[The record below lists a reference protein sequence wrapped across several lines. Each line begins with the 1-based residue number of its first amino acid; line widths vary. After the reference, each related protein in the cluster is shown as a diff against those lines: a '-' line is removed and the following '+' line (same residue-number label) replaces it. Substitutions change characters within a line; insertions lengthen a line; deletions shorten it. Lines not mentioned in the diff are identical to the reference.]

1 MKLGVGIVGI
11 GNRWESRHLPAIR
24 SLADRYD
31 VRAVCE
37 QVSHR
42 AQRAAVEL
50 NAVTLDG
57 FRVLANREDIDA
69 VLYLADQWYNAAPI
83 LAACDAGKAV
93 YSAASLP
100 DSRQDVDRLLTRV
113 EESGIAFMAE
123 LSRRHAP
130 ATVRLKELIVTQ
142 LGPPRMV
149 FCHHRLPQTPIPS
162 RRSAATTAQ
171 DHSDLLEMVDWCCYV
186 IDREPTSVVSVKHA
200 SGSDLSSNDYQMM
213 SLDFS
218 SADQSDRGPLAQI
231 SCGQY
236 IPAAWEEA
244 VSFRPPADLQIACER
259 GIAFIDLP
267 ANLVWFDDAGRHQES
282 LESERPVN
290 ESMLLQFHRTT
301 TSLVRRLGGLADM
314 VRALRIVD
322 AAAESQRSGHRIS
335 CSPASLDRP

>member
-1 MKLGVGIVGI
+1 MKLGVGIVGL
-11 GNRWESRHLPAIR
+11 GNRWESRYLPAIR
-24 SLADRYD
+24 SLVDRFD

-42 AQRAAVEL
+42 AQRAAGEL
-50 NAVTLDG
+50 NAVAVDG
-57 FRVLANREDIDA
+57 FRVLADREDIDA
-69 VLYLADQWYNAAPI
+69 ILYLADQWYGTAPI
-83 LAACDAGKAV
+83 LAACHAGKAV

-100 DSRQDVDRLLTRV
+100 DCRQEVDTLLTRV

-130 ATVRLKELIVTQ
+130 ATVRLKELIATR
-142 LGPPRMV
+142 LGPPRMA
-149 FCHHRLPQTPIPS
+149 FCHHRLPQSSTPI
-162 RRSAATTAQ
+162 RHTTAIAAR
-171 DHSDLLEMVDWCCYV
+171 HRRDLLEMVDWCCYV
-186 IDREPTSVVSVKHA
+186 IDQEPTSVVSVQHA
-200 SGSDLSSNDYQMM
+200 SGVSLPRSDYQMM

-218 SADQSDRGPLAQI
+218 SVDQFGQGPIAQI

-244 VSFRPPADLQIACER
+244 VSFRPSADLQIACER

-282 LESERPVN
+282 LDSERPVD

-301 TSLVRRLGGLADM
+301 TSLVRQLGSLPDM
-314 VRALRIVD
+314 VRALRIVE
-322 AAAESQRSGHRIS
+322 AADESQQQGQRIS
-335 CSPASLDRP
+335 CSTPSLD